1 MRERRGDEAARAR
14 SGSFGPA
21 AFGGPHLFGDSR
33 DSIASNGASCLA
45 SSFLGVKGSIMSAV
59 VLAIKVRA
67 YREALADAL
76 VAREGL
82 DIAEAVPD
90 AAGAL
95 QAMQSRRPAVVLVE
109 ADIEGALELPSV
121 ARTMN
126 PPIAVIALS
135 LGAGAGTGDADAEL
149 LRWAEAGAAGFVNI
163 EHSLDELLVSL
174 RAAQRGELV
183 CSSRVSAAI
192 LRRVGELAAQQG
204 QPSAALS
211 LTSRQA
217 QILHCLGAGYSNK
230 QIARELG
237 IELATVKNHVHG
249 LLKRLQVRDRRE
261 AAAAVA
267 RLSSPRRL
275 DKSRD

>member
-1 MRERRGDEAARAR
+1 
-14 SGSFGPA
+14 
-21 AFGGPHLFGDSR
+21 LFGDSR

-45 SSFLGVKGSIMSAV
+45 SSFHGVGGSIMCAV

-95 QAMQSRRPAVVLVE
+95 RAMQSRRPAVVLVE

-121 ARTMN
+121 ARVMN

-135 LGAGAGTGDADAEL
+135 LGGGTDDADAEL
-149 LRWAEAGAAGFVNI
+149 LRWAEAGAAGFVSI

-174 RAAQRGELV
+174 RAALRGELV

-204 QPSAALS
+204 QPSGMPL

-217 QILHCLGAGYSNK
+217 QILHCLAAGYSNK

-261 AAAAVA
+261 AAAAMA
-267 RLSSPRRL
+267 RLPSPWRIDQSGAAIAPMNPGMDREL
-275 DKSRD
+275 DPP